1 MSDDYNFHCS
11 LLPSSGALPHTLF
24 LRTYTDGSLLIGPM
38 LDSIKFTHSTSSE
51 HMGRTSESDDLK
63 TSKRE
68 RLKEKAH
75 DVGHS
80 AKESFKSGEFS
91 P

>member
-1 MSDDYNFHCS
+1 
-11 LLPSSGALPHTLF
+11 
-24 LRTYTDGSLLIGPM
+24 M

-51 HMGRTSESDDLK
+51 HMSRTSESDDLK

-80 AKESFKSGEFS
+80 AKETFKSGEFLPMIS
-91 P
+91 EPKSRTITDIR